1 VLKYRQVPLTRLHS
15 GHEQEKQLSQTRTV
29 SLIPGDGIGPEV
41 VGAAQRVLAAVGAPI
56 EWDTVDAGAS
66 VFKRGVASGVP
77 KETIDSIERTRL
89 VLKGPLE
96 TPVGYGE
103 KSANVTLRKLF
114 ETYANIRPVRELEG
128 VPTAFS
134 GRGIDLV
141 VVRENVEDLYAGIEH
156 QQTPEV
162 AQCLKLI
169 SRPGCERIV
178 RLAFEYARAEGRT
191 SVVCA
196 TKANIMKLTEGLL
209 KRVFEEIAPSY
220 SDIEASHLVVDNC
233 AHQLVR
239 RPEQFDVIVTTNMN
253 GDILS
258 DLTSGLIGGLG
269 FAPSANLGPDIAIFE
284 AVHGSA
290 PKYAGQDSANPTA
303 VILSAALMLRHI
315 GLADE
320 ADRVEAAVQ
329 ATLADGI
336 HTRDVPAGEPVSTSA
351 YTDAIIDRL
360 DGLETGSGSQRRG
373 LVVPQIES
381 TERAEVGRTLDGVD
395 VFVEWT
401 GPLDELASSLE
412 QAGADLPLRLKMIS
426 NRGTMVYPGRV
437 TPSLVD
443 HFRCRFV
450 VDAGAEGSARAD
462 DGDILELVGRI
473 GARHR
478 WMHLEKLQS
487 FAGVPGYTRAQG
499 EDAL

>member
-1 VLKYRQVPLTRLHS
+1 V
-15 GHEQEKQLSQTRTV
+15 EQNVSQSRTV

-41 VGAAQRVLAAVGAPI
+41 IGAAQRVLAEVGAPI
-56 EWDTVDAGAS
+56 EWETVDAGAS

-77 KETIDSIERTRL
+77 SETIDSIERTRL

-114 ETYANIRPVRELEG
+114 ETYANIRPVKELEG
-128 VPTAFS
+128 VPTAFT

-178 RLAFEYARAEGRT
+178 RMAFEYARAEARS

-220 SDIEASHLVVDNC
+220 PDLQASHMVVDNC

-315 GLADE
+315 GLANE
-320 ADRVEAAVQ
+320 ADQVEAAVR

-336 HTRDVPAGEPVSTSA
+336 HTRDVTIGEPVSMTA
-351 YTDAIIDRL
+351 YTDAIIERL
-360 DGLETGSGSQRRG
+360 DVSDSRPASSQRPA
-373 LVVPQIES
+373 LTVPHVQSAAGE
-381 TERAEVGRTLDGVD
+381 EVERTLDGVD
-395 VFVEWT
+395 VFVEWR
-401 GPLDELASSLE
+401 GPLAELASAVE
-412 QAGADLPLRLKMIS
+412 QAAAGSPFRLKMIS

-437 TPSLVD
+437 TPSLAD

-450 VDAGAEGSARAD
+450 IDPTANGAGDE
-462 DGDILELVGRI
+462 DILALVGRI
-473 GARHR
+473 ASRHR